1 MKLKKKATVQTPQYA
16 CLPLDYD
23 RKCFSWNAFRHEG
36 NFESGNSYAAELLP
50 DSILEAD
57 GISFRLGEKEI
68 ANGLTC
74 KGNVL
79 QLPTG
84 HSYNRIYF
92 LAASAGE
99 DATATFRIGNNS
111 QEVTVPSYTGFI
123 GQWEHLGHTEGFL
136 KDAEI
141 AYVGTHRH
149 SADKDEAYEFT
160 YMFKFGMDI
169 PKGATTVTLP
179 DNSSIVLF
187 AATLV
192 NEKYP
197 AISPASELFRTALKA
212 GNGEEA
218 TAKTNLL
225 KQAKLIKC
233 SGETNA
239 DEAAQYAT
247 DGDVKTKWCDTNT
260 APNYIDFDF
269 GKEQTI
275 RGWKLVNAGNE
286 GSVFITH
293 TCFLQGKNSPD
304 EEWKTIDELS
314 NNKKNT
320 VVRQFKPTSVRYVRL
335 LVTQS
340 TQNNSLKAARIYELE
355 VY

>member
-1 MKLKKKATVQTPQYA
+1 M
-16 CLPLDYD
+16 
-23 RKCFSWNAFRHEG
+23 
-36 NFESGNSYAAELLP
+36 
-50 DSILEAD
+50 
-57 GISFRLGEKEI
+57 
-68 ANGLTC
+68 
-74 KGNVL
+74 
-79 QLPTG
+79 
-84 HSYNRIYF
+84 
-92 LAASAGE
+92 
-99 DATATFRIGNNS
+99 
-111 QEVTVPSYTGFI
+111 
-123 GQWEHLGHTEGFL
+123 
-136 KDAEI
+136 
-141 AYVGTHRH
+141 
-149 SADKDEAYEFT
+149 
-160 YMFKFGMDI
+160 
-169 PKGATTVTLP
+169 
-179 DNSSIVLF
+179 
-187 AATLV
+187 
-192 NEKYP
+192 
-197 AISPASELFRTALKA
+197 FRTALKA

-233 SGETNA
+233 SSETNA

>member
-1 MKLKKKATVQTPQYA
+1 MQ
-16 CLPLDYD
+16 
-23 RKCFSWNAFRHEG
+23 
-36 NFESGNSYAAELLP
+36 LLP
-50 DSILEAD
+50 SAPVTTHRKSPYL
-57 GISFRLGEKEI
+57 
-68 ANGLTC
+68 
-74 KGNVL
+74 
-79 QLPTG
+79 
-84 HSYNRIYF
+84 SYNR
-92 LAASAGE
+92 
-99 DATATFRIGNNS
+99 
-111 QEVTVPSYTGFI
+111 FI

-149 SADKDEAYEFT
+149 ASDKDEAYEFT

-179 DNSSIVLF
+179 DHADIVLF

-197 AISPASELFRTALKA
+197 AVTPASELFRTALKA
-212 GNGEEA
+212 DNGEEA
-218 TAKTNLL
+218 TTKTNLL

-233 SGETNA
+233 SGETNEKEVA
-239 DEAAQYAT
+239 RYAV
-247 DGDVKTKWCDTNT
+247 DGDVKTKWCDTST

-293 TCFLQGKNSPD
+293 TCFLQGRNSPD

-314 NNKKNT
+314 DNKKNT

>member
-1 MKLKKKATVQTPQYA
+1 M
-16 CLPLDYD
+16 
-23 RKCFSWNAFRHEG
+23 
-36 NFESGNSYAAELLP
+36 
-50 DSILEAD
+50 
-57 GISFRLGEKEI
+57 GEKEI

-99 DATATFRIGNNS
+99 DAVATFSTGNNS
-111 QEVTVPSYTGFI
+111 QEITVPSYTGFI

-149 SADKDEAYEFT
+149 ASDKDEAYEFT

-179 DNSSIVLF
+179 DHADIVLF

-197 AISPASELFRTALKA
+197 AVTPASELFRTALKA
-212 GNGEEA
+212 DNGEEA
-218 TAKTNLL
+218 TTKTNLL

-233 SGETNA
+233 SGETN
-239 DEAAQYAT
+239 E
-247 DGDVKTKWCDTNT
+247 K
-260 APNYIDFDF
+260 
-269 GKEQTI
+269 
-275 RGWKLVNAGNE
+275 KL
-286 GSVFITH
+286 
-293 TCFLQGKNSPD
+293 QDMP
-304 EEWKTIDELS
+304 
-314 NNKKNT
+314 
-320 VVRQFKPTSVRYVRL
+320 
-335 LVTQS
+335 
-340 TQNNSLKAARIYELE
+340 
-355 VY
+355 